1 MTMKIFLGFQ
11 RKPAKSPASSVARA
25 FGMTEQPNDDGLWVF
40 GKNRFRI
47 SLEDLRTDLQPEH
60 REWADEVGW
69 TQNWAL
75 SIAVHHRNRT
85 DADYIKWHSLVVV
98 IMEAYDATLLWSDAG
113 TDTPQFNMRLH
124 EFIPSLKSDEA
135 DDMTPDEEPSFE
147 NTPSEETVKD
157 VPQMEPQTPE
167 IPDSLMDALRAQL
180 REEMQADTQ
189 TTAEVVDEP
198 VVVPLEPVEL
208 DDEDFDTFDD
218 WDDEDEDE
226 DEETEVGPITDWD

>member
-1 MTMKIFLGFQ
+1 
-11 RKPAKSPASSVARA
+11 
-25 FGMTEQPNDDGLWVF
+25 MTEQPNDDGLWVF

-135 DDMTPDEEPSFE
+135 DDLTTDEESPFE
-147 NTPSEETVKD
+147 NSPAEEMVESLMQTP
-157 VPQMEPQTPE
+157 EPQSPE

-180 REEMQADTQ
+180 REEMQAD
-189 TTAEVVDEP
+189 AETPPVEFVDEP

-218 WDDEDEDE
+218 WDDEDDEDE

>member
-1 MTMKIFLGFQ
+1 
-11 RKPAKSPASSVARA
+11 
-25 FGMTEQPNDDGLWVF
+25 MTEQPNDDGLWVF

-124 EFIPSLKSDEA
+124 EFIPSLKSGEA

-147 NTPSEETVKD
+147 EMVD
-157 VPQMEPQTPE
+157 DDLVVPQAEPVPTSQNPE

-189 TTAEVVDEP
+189 TTAEVVEEP

-226 DEETEVGPITDWD
+226 ETEVGPITDWD

>member
-1 MTMKIFLGFQ
+1 
-11 RKPAKSPASSVARA
+11 
-25 FGMTEQPNDDGLWVF
+25 MTEQPNDDGLWVF

>member
-1 MTMKIFLGFQ
+1 
-11 RKPAKSPASSVARA
+11 
-25 FGMTEQPNDDGLWVF
+25 MTEQPNDDGLWVF

-124 EFIPSLKSDEA
+124 EFIPSLKSEEA
-135 DDMTPDEEPSFE
+135 DDLTPNEEPFE
-147 NTPSEETVKD
+147 DTRGEEMVKD
-157 VPQMEPQTPE
+157 DLIAPVTPESQNPE

-180 REEMQADTQ
+180 REEMQADAL
-189 TTAEVVDEP
+189 TTVEIVDEP
-198 VVVPLEPVEL
+198 VVVPLEPVEV

-218 WDDEDEDE
+218 WDDDEDE